1 MNIQIFG
8 TKKCRETAKALRFF
22 KERGVKVHN
31 VDLAEKGMSRG
42 ELSSVARTVPY
53 DDLIDKEGKEYSR
66 LNLHYIKHDI
76 EKVLL
81 ENPLLLKTPI
91 VRNGKSATS
100 GYAPET
106 WKGWI
111 AAEKS

>member
-22 KERGVKVHN
+22 KERSIKVHN

-42 ELSSVARTVPY
+42 ELSSVARSVPY
-53 DDLIDKEGKEYSR
+53 EDLIDKEGKEYMR
-66 LNLHYIKHDI
+66 MNLHYIKHVV

-81 ENPLLLKTPI
+81 ENPLLIKTPI
-91 VRNGKSATS
+91 VRNGSSATS
-100 GYAPET
+100 GYAPEI
-106 WKGWI
+106 WKEWI

>member
-42 ELSSVARTVPY
+42 ELTSVAGSVPY
-53 DDLIDKEGKEYSR
+53 EDLIDKDGKEYNR
-66 LNLHYIKHDI
+66 MNLHYIKHDV

-81 ENPLLLKTPI
+81 ENPLLIKTPV

-100 GYAPET
+100 GYAPEA

-111 AAEKS
+111 AAEKG